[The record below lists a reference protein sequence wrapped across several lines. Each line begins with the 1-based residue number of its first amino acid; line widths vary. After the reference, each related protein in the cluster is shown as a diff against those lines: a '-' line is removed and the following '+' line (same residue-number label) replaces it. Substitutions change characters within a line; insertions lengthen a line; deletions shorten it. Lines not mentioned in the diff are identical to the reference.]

1 VWELITWTAT
11 GLGVGWLA
19 RTVMRSTRDFGL
31 LGDLTTGW
39 LGGLVGGWLFRRL
52 GVIAPEDAVGHVV
65 VSLAGASAL
74 LAGIRLLKRVTTV
87 ARAAVTADG
96 TASGI
101 DLEDRI
107 AELGDLERR
116 ILSSLLNRQ
125 VSARDPAKVI
135 AATATFGERVADRV
149 ALFGGSWTFI
159 GLFFV
164 MMIGWMA
171 LNQEMGRP
179 FDPYP
184 YILLNLVLSC
194 LAALQAP
201 VIMMSQNRQAAHD
214 RMDAKGDYEVN
225 VRAEMEV
232 MALHAK
238 LDALREQEW
247 LQLLRAVD
255 EQRLALATIQRRLD
269 EGRDSMMPRRRD

>member
-11 GLGVGWLA
+11 GLGVGWIA

-65 VSLAGASAL
+65 VSLAGAAAL

-125 VSARDPAKVI
+125 LSARDPAKVI

-255 EQRLALATIQRRLD
+255 EQRLALAAIQRRLD
-269 EGRDSMMPRRRD
+269 EGRDATMPRRRD

>member
-1 VWELITWTAT
+1 
-11 GLGVGWLA
+11 
-19 RTVMRSTRDFGL
+19 MRSTRDFGL
-31 LGDLTTGW
+31 VGDLTTGW

-52 GVIAPEDAVGHVV
+52 GVITPEDAVGHVV
-65 VSLAGASAL
+65 VSLAGAAAL

-87 ARAAVTADG
+87 ARVGVTADG
-96 TASGI
+96 TSSGI

-107 AELGDLERR
+107 AQLGDLERR

-125 VSARDPAKVI
+125 LSVRDPSKVI

-214 RMDAKGDYEVN
+214 RMEAKGDYEVN

-232 MALHAK
+232 MALHVK

-255 EQRLALATIQRRLD
+255 EQREALAAIQRRLD
-269 EGRDSMMPRRRD
+269 EGRGPTTARPRH

>member
-1 VWELITWTAT
+1 VWELIAWTAT

-31 LGDLTTGW
+31 VGDLTTGW
-39 LGGLVGGWLFRRL
+39 LGGLVGGWLFRQL
-52 GVIAPEDAVGHVV
+52 GVIAPEDAIGHVV
-65 VSLAGASAL
+65 VSLAGAAAL
-74 LAGIRLLKRVTTV
+74 LTGIRVLNRVTTA
-87 ARAAVTADG
+87 ARVAVTADSSAPG
-96 TASGI
+96 L

-116 ILSSLLNRQ
+116 ILSSLLSHRPS
-125 VSARDPAKVI
+125 VRDPNMAI
-135 AATATFGERVADRV
+135 DATATFGERVADRV
-149 ALFGGSWTFI
+149 AQFGGSWTFI
-159 GLFFV
+159 GLFMVV
-164 MMIGWMA
+164 MVGWMA
-171 LNQEMGRP
+171 LNQELGRP

-201 VIMMSQNRQAAHD
+201 VIMMSQNRQAARD
-214 RMDAKGDYEVN
+214 RVEAKGDYEVN

-238 LDALREQEW
+238 LDALREEEW
-247 LQLLRAVD
+247 LRLLRAVED
-255 EQRLALATIQRRLD
+255 QHLVLADIQRRLD
-269 EGRDSMMPRRRD
+269 GVPGLTTDRRPD